1 MRGVVSLIDVPTAPR
16 LLGLNPLFW
25 PTHVSFGFL
34 HGLRLP
40 ASSCAWLSRAGGT
53 GRGGLSGVIAG
64 DMQLLNIGVIGYAAV
79 FPAATAPL
87 VILFY
92 RTPPIRYPHPPPG
105 LAFPKPLDRET
116 TEPAKDKTTGGN
128 PTRSGGYRHPALYR
142 RNTDRQGSVHQLVSS
157 TTPR

>member
-16 LLGLNPLFW
+16 VLGLNPLFW

-40 ASSCAWLSRAGGT
+40 ASSCAWLSRAGGA

-64 DMQLLNIGVIGYAAV
+64 DRQLRNIGVIGYAAV
-79 FPAATAPL
+79 FPAGAP
-87 VILFY
+87 
-92 RTPPIRYPHPPPG
+92 
-105 LAFPKPLDRET
+105 
-116 TEPAKDKTTGGN
+116 TE
-128 PTRSGGYRHPALYR
+128 
-142 RNTDRQGSVHQLVSS
+142 GSVHQLVSS